1 MRCYKVSDYFIVT
14 RHFRLHYVISLMYLY
29 VEKVNQSDSQ
39 ILTQT
44 LRERK
49 HIPYASKALK
59 PIIYNDSVEFN
70 PCGLYLKMII

>member
-1 MRCYKVSDYFIVT
+1 M
-14 RHFRLHYVISLMYLY
+14 LY
-29 VEKVNQSDSQ
+29 VEEVNQPDSQ

-44 LRERK
+44 LRERE

-59 PIIYNDSVEFN
+59 PIIYNNCVEFN